1 MKNIIKGAGMF
12 VAITLVVIVML
23 NINNASV
30 KKSETAAL
38 ANTAS
43 YDALKVKVTSEYD
56 FENNDDLV
64 AEVIKQIAINKNTN
78 SDVKVQILG
87 IDAENGLL
95 DINVIETIK
104 HANGEITTE
113 EQRRTVIVE
122 TVKHEST
129 FLYDFN
135 NDGAVDHLDADYI
148 ADYYQ
153 GLNNAVLTEE
163 QKNLA
168 DFDGNNTINADD
180 VRIFKEK
187 IDAIDTSILQ
197 KRD

>member
-12 VAITLVVIVML
+12 VAITLVVIVMF